1 MNENNSKL
9 ITLEFKVKKQEEQIS
24 KLIQIIEGFNDSM
37 KYQRKNIDEMNV
49 QIQILMGQVGGK
61 QGKLF

>member
-1 MNENNSKL
+1 MNENNNKL

-24 KLIQIIEGFNDSM
+24 KLIQIIGGLNDNL
-37 KYQRKNIDEMNV
+37 KNQRKNIDEMNV
-49 QIQILMGQVGGK
+49 EIQILMGQVGGK

>member
-1 MNENNSKL
+1 MNESQNKL
-9 ITLEFKVKKQEEQIS
+9 NTLEFKVKKQEDQIS
-24 KLIQIIEGFNDSM
+24 KLIQIIEGLNDSM

-49 QIQILMGQVGGK
+49 QIQILMGQVGSK

>member
-1 MNENNSKL
+1 MNDNQTKL
-9 ITLEFKVKKQEEQIS
+9 ITLEFKVKKQEDQIS
-24 KLIQIIEGFNDSM
+24 KLIQIIGGLNDNLKSH
-37 KYQRKNIDEMNV
+37 KKNIDEMNV

>member
-1 MNENNSKL
+1 MNDSQSKL

-24 KLIQIIEGFNDSM
+24 KLIQIIGGLNDNM
-37 KYQRKNIDEMNV
+37 KSQKKNIDEMNV
-49 QIQILMGQVGGK
+49 QILILIGQVGGK

>member
-1 MNENNSKL
+1 MNDNNNKL
-9 ITLEFKVKKQEEQIS
+9 TTLEFKVKKQEGQIS
-24 KLIQIIEGFNDSM
+24 NLIQIIGGLNSNM
-37 KYQRKNIDEMNV
+37 KNQRKNIDEMNV

>member
-1 MNENNSKL
+1 MNGNSNKL
-9 ITLEFKVKKQEEQIS
+9 NTLEFKVKKQEEQIS

-49 QIQILMGQVGGK
+49 QIQILMGQVGEK

>member
-1 MNENNSKL
+1 MNDSQSKL
-9 ITLEFKVKKQEEQIS
+9 ITLEFKVKKQEDQIS
-24 KLIQIIEGFNDSM
+24 KLIQIIEGLNDNM
-37 KYQRKNIDEMNV
+37 KNQRKNIDEMNV

>member
-24 KLIQIIEGFNDSM
+24 KLIQIIGGLNDNL
-37 KYQRKNIDEMNV
+37 KNQRKNIDEMNV
-49 QIQILMGQVGGK
+49 EIQILMGQVGGK

>member
-1 MNENNSKL
+1 MNESQNKL
-9 ITLEFKVKKQEEQIS
+9 NTLEFKVKKQEDQIS
-24 KLIQIIEGFNDSM
+24 KLIQIIEGLNDSM

-49 QIQILMGQVGGK
+49 QIQILMGRVGGK

>member
-1 MNENNSKL
+1 MNDNQPKL

-24 KLIQIIEGFNDSM
+24 KLIQIIGGLNDNM
-37 KYQRKNIDEMNV
+37 KSQKKNIDEMNV
-49 QIQILMGQVGGK
+49 QIQILMGGLGGK

>member
-1 MNENNSKL
+1 MNINNKL
-9 ITLEFKVKKQEEQIS
+9 NTLEFKVKKQEDQIL
-24 KLIQIIEGFNDSM
+24 KLIQIIEGINSNM
-37 KYQRKNIDEMNV
+37 KNQRKNIDDMNV

>member
-1 MNENNSKL
+1 MNDSQHKL
-9 ITLEFKVKKQEEQIS
+9 ITLEFKVKKQEDQIS
-24 KLIQIIEGFNDSM
+24 KLIQIIGGLNDNM
-37 KYQRKNIDEMNV
+37 KSQKKNIDEMNV

>member
-1 MNENNSKL
+1 MNDSQTKL

-24 KLIQIIEGFNDSM
+24 KLIQIIGGLNDNL
-37 KYQRKNIDEMNV
+37 KNQRKNIDEMNV
-49 QIQILMGQVGGK
+49 EIQILMGGLCGK

>member
-1 MNENNSKL
+1 MNESQSKL
-9 ITLEFKVKKQEEQIS
+9 NTLEFKVKKQEEQIS

-49 QIQILMGQVGGK
+49 QIQILMGQVGEK